1 MDISPYLRLMVEKEA
16 SDLFIYPGAPVTL
29 KLNGTVRPLG
39 NKQLTTQDVQ
49 QIIYSILTDAQ
60 IREFDREL
68 ELNAAI
74 KVEGVGRFRANVFRQ
89 RGELGM
95 VIRYVK
101 GNIPNVEQLGLPLT
115 LKDLIM
121 EKRGLILVVGATG
134 SGKSTTLASMI
145 SHRART
151 TTGHILTVED
161 PIEFI
166 YEHKLSIVGQREVGI
181 DTHTYER
188 ALESA
193 MREAPDVILVGEIRT
208 REVMR
213 ATLNF
218 SITGHLCL
226 STLHAKNSV
235 SALDRIV
242 NFFPEEARQQLL
254 VDLSLNIKAI
264 ISLRLVQT
272 TQGKLIPAV
281 EVMLNTPYISE
292 LIQKGKLEIISEAME
307 NGGATGM
314 KTFDQA
320 LYLLYM
326 EGKISADEAIAQAD
340 SKNNVALKIR
350 MTDKTKMG
358 TENSDVTSHISLEL
372 AQKSSRIR

>member
-101 GNIPNVEQLGLPLT
+101 GNIPNVEQLGLPLA

-272 TQGKLIPAV
+272 LQGKLIPAV

-340 SKNNVALKIR
+340 SKNNAALKIR
-350 MTDKTKMG
+350 MTDKAKMG
-358 TENSDVTSHISLEL
+358 TEGIDDTAHISLEL

>member
-101 GNIPNVEQLGLPLT
+101 GNIPNVEQLGLPLA

-272 TQGKLIPAV
+272 LQGKLIPAV

-350 MTDKTKMG
+350 MTDKAKMG
-358 TENSDVTSHISLEL
+358 TEGIDDTAHISLEL

>member
-101 GNIPNVEQLGLPLT
+101 GNIPNVEQLGLPLA

-254 VDLSLNIKAI
+254 VDLSLSIKAI

-272 TQGKLIPAV
+272 LQGKLIPAV

-350 MTDKTKMG
+350 MTDKAKMG
-358 TENSDVTSHISLEL
+358 TEGIDDTAHISLEL